1 MAASRILPIN
11 ESHKVER
18 HSQFSAPRLEIN
30 TEEFRARF
38 NRQPFMIGHCLSGH
52 PLFELPRL
60 LELAARLPEDSVAYN
75 AGNVA
80 VSEGIYRG
88 PRNGLSVA
96 ETIRRIEE
104 CQSWMVLKRV
114 EADAEYKR
122 LLDECLDEVRQ
133 LSEPL
138 APGMCKRE
146 GFIFISSPRSVTP
159 YHLDPEYNFLLQI
172 RGSKTVHIWNPADR
186 SVLSEEEIEAY
197 WEDQKNI
204 AFRDEYEKKASV
216 FELTPGRG
224 LHFPVTAPHWIQNGE
239 EVSVSFSITFQT
251 PANERRAIVH
261 GINAAL
267 RRRGWK
273 PRPAG
278 RSAVLDAMKY
288 NVWRIRRRLQR
299 TSGK

>member
-1 MAASRILPIN
+1 MAASRISQIN
-11 ESHKVER
+11 GSAIVEHR
-18 HSQFSAPRLEIN
+18 SRPSAPRLEIN
-30 TEEFRARF
+30 ADEFRAAF
-38 NRQPFMIGHCLSGH
+38 NRQPFRIGHRLAGH

-60 LELAARLPEDSVAYN
+60 LELAARLPEDCVAYN

-80 VSEGIYRG
+80 VNEGIYKG
-88 PRNGLSVA
+88 PRTGLSVA
-96 ETIRRIEE
+96 ETIRRIEA
-104 CQSWMVLKRV
+104 CQSWMVLKYV

-122 LLDECLDEVRQ
+122 LLDECLDEVQQ

-138 APGMCKRE
+138 APGMCRRE

-172 RGSKTVHIWNPADR
+172 RGGKTVHIWNPDDR
-186 SVLSEEEIEAY
+186 SVLSEAELDAY
-197 WEDQKNI
+197 WEGQQNI
-204 AFRDEYEKKASV
+204 TFKDEYERNASV

-224 LHFPVTAPHWIQNGE
+224 LHFPVAAPHWIQNGE

-251 PANERRAIVH
+251 PLNERRAIVH
-261 GINAAL
+261 RINAAL

-278 RSAVLDAMKY
+278 RSAMLDAMKY
-288 NVWRIRRRLQR
+288 NAGRIRRRLQR
-299 TSGK
+299 SPSK

>member
-11 ESHKVER
+11 ESRVIER
-18 HSQFSAPRLEIN
+18 ASRTIAPRLEIN
-30 TEEFRARF
+30 ADEFRAGF
-38 NRQPFMIGHCLSGH
+38 NRQPFMIGHRLAGH

-60 LELAARLPEDSVAYN
+60 IELAARLPEDCVAYN

-80 VSEGIYRG
+80 VDEGIYTG
-88 PRNGLSVA
+88 PRNGLTVA
-96 ETIRRIEE
+96 ETIRRIEA

-122 LLDECLDEVRQ
+122 LLDECLDEVQQ

-146 GFIFISSPRSVTP
+146 GFIFISSPGSVTP
-159 YHLDPEYNFLLQI
+159 YHLDPEFNFLLQV
-172 RGSKTVHIWNPADR
+172 RGSKMVHIWNPNDR
-186 SVLSEEEIEAY
+186 SVLTEEELDAY

-204 AFRDEYEKKASV
+204 AFRDEYEQKASV

-224 LHFPVTAPHWIQNGE
+224 LHFPVTAPHWIQNGS

-273 PRPAG
+273 QIAAS
-278 RSAVLDAMKY
+278 RSAMLDAVKY
-288 NVWRIRRRLQR
+288 NAWRIQRRLKR
-299 TSGK
+299 SSSK